1 MRLLKKKLL
10 VSVTM
15 IMLFGLPLL
24 ALADNNYDRR
34 VIITNESSFEVKE
47 FYASRVSTDD
57 WEENIVE
64 DKPLKSGDSGRFDF
78 NDGSGAC
85 LFDFKIVFED
95 GDVGTAS
102 SINVCK
108 ITNYYIRD

>member
-1 MRLLKKKLL
+1 MLLPKKNLL
-10 VSVTM
+10 LAIS
-15 IMLFGLPLL
+15 ISMLLGIPSL
-24 ALADNNYDRR
+24 ALADTNYDRR
-34 VIITNESSFEVKE
+34 VIVTNESSFDVKE

-64 DKPLKSGDSGRFDF
+64 DKPLKSGDTGRFDF

-95 GDVGTAS
+95 GDIGTAS

-108 ITNYYIRD
+108 ITTYYIRD